1 MQTSSSHQKQT
12 HVSLWSRSE
21 GTKDGQKTS
30 PNIVVQLL
38 CSRLV
43 EPGGGGRGELGHWTW
58 WINLFGRSNSSRK
71 KSPIFSASLCQREV
85 KTEDGRQE

>member
-1 MQTSSSHQKQT
+1 MNINSILGQVLFFLFFGTENVKMGLGLIKKDMFFMQTSSSHQKQT

-43 EPGGGGRGELGHWTW
+43 EPGG
-58 WINLFGRSNSSRK
+58 
-71 KSPIFSASLCQREV
+71 RESW
-85 KTEDGRQE
+85 GIGISG

>member
-1 MQTSSSHQKQT
+1 MGLGLIKKDMFFMQTSSSHQKQT

-43 EPGGGGRGELGHWTW
+43 EPGGGGENGGIGLG
-58 WINLFGRSNSSRK
+58 G
-71 KSPIFSASLCQREV
+71 
-85 KTEDGRQE
+85 